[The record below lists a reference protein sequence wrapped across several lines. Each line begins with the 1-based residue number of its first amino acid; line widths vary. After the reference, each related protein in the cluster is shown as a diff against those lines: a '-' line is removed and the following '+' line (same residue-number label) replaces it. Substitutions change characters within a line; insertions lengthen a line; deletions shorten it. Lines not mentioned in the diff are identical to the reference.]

1 MGILTNVRLR
11 IQTFDV
17 RDISLVAVFSA
28 LMAVT
33 TSYAAPLPFG
43 GLTHFGNTVMW
54 IASIL
59 FGGLIGG
66 LAGGIGGMIVDI
78 LLAPVW
84 APFTFFCKLAS
95 GLACG
100 LVSGQVTSIN
110 KKAVIRIILAV
121 ITGAVVNLLAYAPV
135 YLLLFGPG
143 AMLLWLGLF
152 LTPGPALA
160 TYVATPAITLA
171 VLRSYPR
178 VTSYRS
184 SIKERMKFE
193 SIRLRRQQN

>member
-1 MGILTNVRLR
+1 MGILTNIRLR

-17 RDISLVAVFSA
+17 RDVSLVAVFSA

-33 TSYAAPLPFG
+33 TSYAIPLPFG
-43 GLTHFGNTVMW
+43 GLAHFGNTVMW

-59 FGGLIGG
+59 CGGLIGG
-66 LAGGIGGMIVDI
+66 LAGGVGGMIVDI

-100 LVSGQVTSIN
+100 FVSGEVTSLD

-121 ITGAVVNLLAYAPV
+121 IVGALVNLFAYAPV
-135 YLLLFGPG
+135 YLLLFGFG
-143 AMLLWLGLF
+143 AMLLWLGIF
-152 LTPGPALA
+152 LTPTAVA
-160 TYVATPAITLA
+160 TYIATPVITLA

-184 SIKERMKFE
+184 LIKQRMRSE
-193 SIRLRRQQN
+193 SVRLRGQQA